1 MFLGV
6 FVWLLCGVGAA
17 MIASSKNRSGCGWFG
32 AGVLLGPLA
41 LLIVGFMAPGEAPA
55 QSLPAPRR
63 RRVLNAPLQGGRPDA
78 SAAPQTKECPFCAET
93 ILAKAI
99 VCRFCNRD
107 LPAPFRVN

>member
-1 MFLGV
+1 MLV
-6 FVWLLCGVGAA
+6 AVIMWLLCGVGAA
-17 MIASSKNRSGCGWFG
+17 MSASSKNRSGCGWFG
-32 AGVLLGPLA
+32 ACVLLGPLV
-41 LLIVGFMAPGEAPA
+41 LLIVGFMEPGEARSQSGPA
-55 QSLPAPRR
+55 SRR
-63 RRVLNAPLQGGRPDA
+63 RRVLNAPLQGGRSDA